1 VTAPGRALAPSWHAA
16 SGTIAFTA
24 LRGGAQLL
32 VLFDLASRSERI
44 VATGGLQS
52 FGPVLSPDGATLL
65 FEGFSGSANSDLYL
79 LPLAGGAPAAVGPF
93 AYGNEGG
100 AAWSPDGLTVYFVS
114 DRSGQSEP
122 WRMGRDGAAQ
132 SPLAT
137 GSRIL
142 GRPSVSPD
150 GATLAYGRDD
160 AGQQKVVLH
169 ALADGTE
176 RLLTTEPD
184 DDPAF
189 DASGTRLAVRTQRFG
204 VGFQVV
210 ILDAATGALLSRV
223 SVDGEVAGAPAF
235 PR

>member
-1 VTAPGRALAPSWHAA
+1 M
-16 SGTIAFTA
+16 
-24 LRGGAQLL
+24 
-32 VLFDLASRSERI
+32 LFDVGTRSERP

-52 FGPVLSPDGATLL
+52 FGPVLSPDGTTLL
-65 FEGFSGSANSDLYL
+65 FEGFVGVGNSDLYR
-79 LPLAGGAPAAVGPF
+79 LPIGGGLPVTVGPF

-100 AAWSPDGLTVYFVS
+100 AAWSPDGLTIYFVS

-122 WRMGRDGAAQ
+122 WRMDRDGAAQ

-142 GRPSVSPD
+142 GRPSVSPN
-150 GATLAYGRDD
+150 GATLAYARDD

-169 ALADGTE
+169 TVADGTE